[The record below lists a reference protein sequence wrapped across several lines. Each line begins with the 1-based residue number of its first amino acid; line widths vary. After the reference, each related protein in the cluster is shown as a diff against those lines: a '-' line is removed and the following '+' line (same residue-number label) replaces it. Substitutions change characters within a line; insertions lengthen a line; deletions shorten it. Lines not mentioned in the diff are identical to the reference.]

1 MRSGGA
7 SRLGLAVIVAA
18 LIGSAIGCASFSDPK
33 RGWGPPPPNNGA
45 PVAAQQGAPTMVQTT
60 GMRLTKKDESV
71 KVPSWI
77 RVQDCAV
84 VAISTPSRYACPDG
98 RVYTGTELYEAR
110 SGN

>member
-1 MRSGGA
+1 M
-7 SRLGLAVIVAA
+7 VAA
-18 LIGSAIGCASFSDPK
+18 FIGSAIGCASFSDPK

-98 RVYTGTELYEAR
+98 RVYTGSELYEAR